1 MTTDEPADQLDP
13 VSPEDEARIRALLSG
28 ARETG
33 PLPAA
38 VAARLDETVV
48 GLAAERA
55 TAEPVTA
62 DATVVP
68 IVRTRRHRVVA
79 VLGAAAAVAVFG
91 LAVGTFFDG
100 GQGEDSAGDSANS
113 GAVDR
118 GDIAQAEEDEGAEG
132 EFEQAAPTNDD
143 GTLSRTE
150 DSVEPN
156 DIIGDFT
163 VRSRHLVRDLS
174 LLQDAVL
181 PDPNAADYDLVSITA
196 PEGFSCR
203 TAAWGSGVLVGVQY
217 DDAPAF
223 VAFRDPMGTSQV
235 VEVLQCG
242 TGDVLRSTTLP
253 TRD

>member
-1 MTTDEPADQLDP
+1 MTTDEPDEQLDP
-13 VSPEDEARIRALLSG
+13 VSPEDEATIRALLSS

-33 PLPAA
+33 PMPAR
-38 VAARLDETVV
+38 VVARLDDTLI

-55 TAEPVTA
+55 TADPVPA

-68 IVRTRRHRVVA
+68 LVRTRRHRVAA
-79 VLGAAAAVAVFG
+79 VLGAAAAIAVFG
-91 LAVGTFFDG
+91 LAVGTFFDR
-100 GQGEDSAGDSANS
+100 GQDDASTADSASP

-118 GDIAQAEEDEGAEG
+118 GDIAADELEG
-132 EFEQAAPTNDD
+132 QFDADAPTNAD
-143 GTLSRTE
+143 GEDMSHRTE
-150 DSVEPN
+150 SAVPRE
-156 DIIGDFT
+156 ITGDFT
-163 VRSRHLVRDLS
+163 VRPRHLVLDLAV
-174 LLQDAVL
+174 LQEVVL
-181 PDPNAADYDLVSITA
+181 PDPYAADYDLVSISE

-203 TAAWGSGVLVGVQY
+203 TAAWGTGVLVGVQY

-223 VAFRDPMGTSQV
+223 VAFREPMGTSQV

>member
-1 MTTDEPADQLDP
+1 MTTDEPAEQLDP
-13 VSPEDEARIRALLSG
+13 VSPEDEAKIRALLAG
-28 ARETG
+28 ARATG

-55 TAEPVTA
+55 TAEPVAA

-100 GQGEDSAGDSANS
+100 GQDDGAAGDSANS

-118 GDIAQAEEDEGAEG
+118 GDVALEDADEG
-132 EFEQAAPTNDD
+132 EFEQAGPTDDD

-150 DSVEPN
+150 GSVEPN
-156 DIIGDFT
+156 DIIGEFT

-174 LLQDAVL
+174 LLQEAVL